1 MPLKPSDYGILA
13 GILVIGI
20 VLVVY
25 FSQSLVAPF
34 FSAMLGSLGVL
45 LYLFSRADE
54 SFMRAMCSVI
64 FFAAIGVPIWLY
76 ASDVKNT
83 IVSAILSCF
92 VAYFAYR
99 AYSVRT
105 ADKKVKI

>member
-1 MPLKPSDYGILA
+1 
-13 GILVIGI
+13 
-20 VLVVY
+20 
-25 FSQSLVAPF
+25 
-34 FSAMLGSLGVL
+34 
-45 LYLFSRADE
+45 
-54 SFMRAMCSVI
+54 MCSVI

-76 ASDVKNT
+76 VGDVKNT